1 MATAQDKDEKAL
13 ISFLE
18 QHQIG
23 FDRYDHPPV
32 YTVED
37 VNRLLPD
44 MPAASIKNLFL
55 RDGKGKRHFLVVM
68 PGEKRLDLKALGKS
82 TGIGRISFGSPD
94 RLKRFLG
101 VTPGAVTL
109 LAVINDPTGAV
120 EVLIDE
126 TLWETAPAFQFHPMV
141 NTSTLVFSK
150 ESVEQFLTATG
161 RSFEVVDVP
170 SPPE

>member
-1 MATAQDKDEKAL
+1 MTQTPANDEKVL
-13 ISFLE
+13 ISFLDE
-18 QHQIG
+18 HQIDYER
-23 FDRYDHPPV
+23 FAHPPV

-44 MPAASIKNLFL
+44 VPAASIKNLFL

-94 RLKRFLG
+94 RLQRFLG

-109 LAVINDPTGAV
+109 LAVINDPAGAV

>member
-1 MATAQDKDEKAL
+1 MAPDQDKDEKAL
-13 ISFLE
+13 ISFLDK
-18 QHQIG
+18 HQIDYER
-23 FDRYDHPPV
+23 FDHPPV

-44 MPAASIKNLFL
+44 VPAASIKNLFL

-68 PGEKRLDLKALGKS
+68 PGEKRLDIKALGKKS
-82 TGIGRISFGSPD
+82 GIGRMSFGSKD
-94 RLKRFLG
+94 RLQRFLG

-109 LAVINDPTGAV
+109 LAVINDPEGAV

-126 TLWETAPAFQFHPMV
+126 TLWKTAPAFQFHPMV
-141 NTSTLVFSK
+141 NTSTLVFSRQ
-150 ESVEQFLTATG
+150 SVEQFLNATG
-161 RSFEVVDVP
+161 RSFEILEVP

>member
-1 MATAQDKDEKAL
+1 MATARDMDEKAL
-13 ISFLE
+13 ISFLDE
-18 QHQIG
+18 YQIDYTR
-23 FDRYDHPPV
+23 FHHPPV

-44 MPAASIKNLFL
+44 VPAASIKNLFL

-68 PGEKRLDLKALGKS
+68 SGEKRMDLKALGKS

-94 RLKRFLG
+94 RLQRFLG

-109 LAVINDPTGAV
+109 LAVINDPEGAV

-126 TLWETAPAFQFHPMV
+126 TLWETAAAFQFHPMV

-150 ESVEQFLTATG
+150 KSVEQFLAATG

-170 SPPE
+170 SPPG